1 MPWTLLFLLDLIGT
15 IAFAI
20 SGAFVGIR
28 KGMDIFGVN
37 VLAVTTA
44 CGGGLMRDIVIG
56 SIPPQMFRNPFFVV
70 VAVVVANVVF
80 LLMYLHRHMP
90 RKIAPLYD
98 GMLFWF
104 DSLGL
109 AAFTVDGV
117 MAGITV
123 GYGDNEFLICFL
135 GFLTAVGGGAL
146 RDVLASQMPDIFRK
160 HIYALAAIAGAVLM
174 VVLLRYFDSQKIA
187 MIGGFLLVLILRK
200 LAAHF
205 RWNLPKVKVEN
216 NKEG

>member
-1 MPWTLLFLLDLIGT
+1 MPWSMLFLFDLIGT

-44 CGGGLMRDIVIG
+44 CGGGLMRDLIIG
-56 SIPPQMFRNPFFVV
+56 SIPPQMFRNPFFVM
-70 VAVVVANVVF
+70 VAIVVANVVF

-90 RKIAPLYD
+90 RKVAPLYD
-98 GMLFWF
+98 KLLFWF

-117 MAGITV
+117 MAGIAM

-135 GFLTAVGGGAL
+135 GFMTAVGGGAL
-146 RDVLASQMPDIFRK
+146 RDVLAGQTPDIFRK
-160 HIYALAAIAGAVLM
+160 HVYAVAAIAGAVLM
-174 VVLLRYFDSQKIA
+174 VALLRLFGSEQIA
-187 MIGGFLLVLILRK
+187 MLGGFLLVPVLRF

-205 RWNLPKVKVEN
+205 RWNLPKVKMDEDA
-216 NKEG
+216 K

>member
-1 MPWTLLFLLDLIGT
+1 MPWSLLFLLDLVGT

-20 SGAFVGIR
+20 SGALVAIR

-44 CGGGLMRDIVIG
+44 CGGGLMRDLIIG
-56 SIPPQMFRNPFFVV
+56 SIPPQMFRNPFFVMI
-70 VAVVVANVVF
+70 AFGVANVVF
-80 LLMYLHRHMP
+80 LLMALHRHMP
-90 RKIAPLYD
+90 RKVAPIYD
-98 GMLFWF
+98 QLLFWF

-117 MAGITV
+117 MAGIAV

-135 GFLTAVGGGAL
+135 GLMTAVGGGAL

-160 HIYALAAIAGAVLM
+160 HIYAVASIAGAIVM
-174 VVLLRYFDSQKIA
+174 VLLLRVWGSQKIA
-187 MIGGFLLVLILRK
+187 MIGGFLLVLVLRK

-205 RWNLPKVKVEN
+205 RWNLPKVKLE
-216 NKEG
+216 E

>member
-1 MPWTLLFLLDLIGT
+1 MPWSLLFLLDLVGT

-20 SGAFVGIR
+20 SGALVAIR

-44 CGGGLMRDIVIG
+44 CGGGLMRDLIIG
-56 SIPPQMFRNPFFVV
+56 SIPPQMFRNPFFVMI
-70 VAVVVANVVF
+70 AFGVANVVF
-80 LLMYLHRHMP
+80 LLMALHRHMP
-90 RKIAPLYD
+90 RKVAPIYD
-98 GMLFWF
+98 QLLFWF

-117 MAGITV
+117 MAGIAV

-135 GFLTAVGGGAL
+135 GLMTAVGGGAL

-160 HIYALAAIAGAVLM
+160 HIYAVASIAGAIVM
-174 VVLLRYFDSQKIA
+174 VLLLRVGGSQKIA
-187 MIGGFLLVLILRK
+187 MIGGFLLVLVLRK

-205 RWNLPKVKVEN
+205 RWNLPKVKLE
-216 NKEG
+216 E

>member
-1 MPWTLLFLLDLIGT
+1 MPWSMLFLFDLIGT

-44 CGGGLMRDIVIG
+44 CGGGLMRDLIIG
-56 SIPPQMFRNPFFVV
+56 SIPPQMFRNPFFVM
-70 VAVVVANVVF
+70 VAIVVANVVF

-90 RKIAPLYD
+90 RKVAPLYD
-98 GMLFWF
+98 KLLFWF

-117 MAGITV
+117 MAGIAM

-135 GFLTAVGGGAL
+135 GFMTAVGGGAL
-146 RDVLASQMPDIFRK
+146 RDVLAGQTPDIFRK
-160 HIYALAAIAGAVLM
+160 HVYAVAAIAGAVLM
-174 VVLLRYFDSQKIA
+174 VALLRVFGSEQIA
-187 MIGGFLLVLILRK
+187 MLGGFLLVPVLRF

-205 RWNLPKVKVEN
+205 RWNLPKVKMDEDA
-216 NKEG
+216 K

>member
-1 MPWTLLFLLDLIGT
+1 MPWSLLFLLDLVGT

-20 SGAFVGIR
+20 SGALVAIR
-28 KGMDIFGVN
+28 KGMDVFGVN

-44 CGGGLMRDIVIG
+44 CGGGLMRDLIIG

-70 VAVVVANVVF
+70 IAFGVANVVF
-80 LLMYLHRHMP
+80 LLMALHRHMP
-90 RKIAPLYD
+90 RKVAPIYD
-98 GMLFWF
+98 QLLFWF

-117 MAGITV
+117 MAGIAI
-123 GYGDNEFLICFL
+123 GYGDNEFLICFQGL
-135 GFLTAVGGGAL
+135 MTAVGGGAL

-160 HIYALAAIAGAVLM
+160 HIYAVAAIAGAIVM
-174 VVLLRYFDSQKIA
+174 VLLLRVGGSQKIA
-187 MIGGFLLVLILRK
+187 MIGGFLLVLVLRK

-205 RWNLPKVKVEN
+205 RWNLPKVKLE
-216 NKEG
+216 E

>member
-1 MPWTLLFLLDLIGT
+1 MPWSLLFLLDLVGT

-20 SGAFVGIR
+20 SGALVAIR
-28 KGMDIFGVN
+28 KGMDVFGVN

-44 CGGGLMRDIVIG
+44 CGGGLMRDLIIG
-56 SIPPQMFRNPFFVV
+56 SIPPQMFRNPFFVMI
-70 VAVVVANVVF
+70 AFGVANVVF
-80 LLMYLHRHMP
+80 LLMALHRHMP
-90 RKIAPLYD
+90 RKVAPIYD
-98 GMLFWF
+98 QLLFWF

-117 MAGITV
+117 MAGIAI

-135 GFLTAVGGGAL
+135 GLMTAVGGGAL

-160 HIYALAAIAGAVLM
+160 HIYAVAAIAGAIVM
-174 VVLLRYFDSQKIA
+174 VLLLRVGGSQKIA
-187 MIGGFLLVLILRK
+187 MIGGFLLVLVLRK

-205 RWNLPKVKVEN
+205 RWNLPKVKLE
-216 NKEG
+216 E